1 MPSGTEPPAEVILT
15 GGNIGCGVRV
25 GDAVRR
31 KTGPWTPAEVADH
44 IHVRMGAACERI
56 AAGQRA
62 GDAGMLNPARI
73 GEPAATVA
81 AAAAYAQRLPLL
93 RVEADPR
100 LG

>member
-1 MPSGTEPPAEVILT
+1 MPSGAEPPAEVVLT
-15 GGNIGCGVRV
+15 GGSIGRGVRL

-31 KTGPWTPAEVADH
+31 KTGPWTPAEGAVH
-44 IHVRMGAACERI
+44 IRVRMGAACERI

-62 GDAGMLNPARI
+62 GDAGMLNLARI

-81 AAAAYAQRLPLL
+81 AVAAYAQRLPLL